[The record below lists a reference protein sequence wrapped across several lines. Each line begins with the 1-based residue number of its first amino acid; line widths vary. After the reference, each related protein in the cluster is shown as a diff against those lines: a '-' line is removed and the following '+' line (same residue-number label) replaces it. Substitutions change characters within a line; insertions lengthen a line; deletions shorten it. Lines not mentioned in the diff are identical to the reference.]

1 MMAHPKGVKK
11 SLLKFEYIILKAPSK
26 LKVYF
31 NTFGWR
37 SQVRDLYRPVLFIN
51 NTLFFVPKKK
61 NNTFGWITFI
71 RTFVLQ
77 LNYENIVQQAQLGS
91 TKFPL
96 RSQEHN

>member
-1 MMAHPKGVKK
+1 MARPKGVKK
-11 SLLKFEYIILKAPSK
+11 SLLKFEYFILKAPSK

-31 NTFGWR
+31 
-37 SQVRDLYRPVLFIN
+37 
-51 NTLFFVPKKK
+51 
-61 NNTFGWITFI
+61 NTFGWITFI